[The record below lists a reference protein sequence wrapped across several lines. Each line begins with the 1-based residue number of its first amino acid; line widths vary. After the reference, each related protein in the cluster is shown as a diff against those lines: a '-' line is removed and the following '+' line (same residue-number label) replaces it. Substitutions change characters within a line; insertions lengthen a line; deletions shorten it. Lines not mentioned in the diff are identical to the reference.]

1 MNAQRSSAV
10 AAQVRA
16 ADKSNLAVEAELAE
30 AEALARREAAQAR
43 RPPRWRAAAAAA
55 ALPLQRAGGNH
66 HRAPAQADAS
76 PSSTRPSPSSTAL
89 RRSTAVRNAAASAG
103 IVDDLKRCRSAAGA
117 AVRSA
122 TRACSSKKQRVRVRL
137 AGASSREY
145 GRPADVP
152 CWEFLCAFRGS
163 AVLPLNSEAGHLMLP
178 ETRLDEFAAALQAP
192 HAELQRRPAHANQ
205 YRYLQHLHVELLKV
219 LFNDDGTDAWWPK
232 PAKRHAGPESNLQ
245 PDFNVRVLHHGPRW
259 WERPLLPGEEKTRR
273 PNGSTPKP
281 KAPAPAYAAPPPALA
296 ASSRR
301 SPRRAPLS
309 SRRRRRSS
317 SSASAPPEIQAAVA
331 AQARQ
336 AFAASCAMMNGGA
349 GPTRARPS
357 PPRLSPSRCARGAAA
372 AGAERR
378 RRRAAAGSA
387 ATPPPACVAA
397 APPPACVAAALP
409 PAAPPAEA
417 LAPVEAEPN
426 VAVLVPGR
434 RRQAEPPAAGAARQG
449 GAARR
454 AACAARACR
463 AGRACRAARAGR
475 AARQGG
481 AAAAAAE
488 APAPAPRRRAAAP
501 AATPEAAAA
510 SAGAAADGALAS
522 AAAARASASAT
533 SDEAAVAA
541 AATPRRPELSPA
553 ANRRRTPNG
562 RGAGSAK
569 GSKGSRARKP
579 LSEAAQAALPLKL
592 GDLVA
597 LLKADAK
604 TRDAP
609 RPPVAVVGPSTWAMV
624 AAAAA
629 ARLADRA
636 HATASAAVAAHDAVG
651 ASEDLGDFAPHRRP
665 PGADAATRQHFEDAH
680 RAVAE
685 GREPPT
691 DATKPAEEPKDEGLP
706 LRGASRSPPP
716 WTTCSR
722 AASTACSRRSG
733 AALPPPPTGAGDGA
747 AAKVL
752 DDRARRLGSAEG
764 ALLQHRVRKK
774 HEDYLKMRRAVSA
787 ARTDLDLN
795 ALPRRRPPRTR
806 PTTAG
811 ATSPPRSSAAWKPR
825 CAAPEGTP
833 ADYDWRLRPLATAA
847 QALRARE
854 AADADAAAAKSDAV
868 ALGKLPPLR
877 ADHVGRDG
885 GGHCYWAF
893 RGERDYGYAPHRV
906 WVQQAPGAPKAT
918 PPAPSWGYFGD
929 DKQVANLAASSTAA
943 TRPRRSSR
951 SRRASPGRAPFPRP
965 PARAWGS

>member
-1 MNAQRSSAV
+1 M
-10 AAQVRA
+10 
-16 ADKSNLAVEAELAE
+16 
-30 AEALARREAAQAR
+30 
-43 RPPRWRAAAAAA
+43 
-55 ALPLQRAGGNH
+55 
-66 HRAPAQADAS
+66 
-76 PSSTRPSPSSTAL
+76 
-89 RRSTAVRNAAASAG
+89 
-103 IVDDLKRCRSAAGA
+103 
-117 AVRSA
+117 
-122 TRACSSKKQRVRVRL
+122 
-137 AGASSREY
+137 
-145 GRPADVP
+145 
-152 CWEFLCAFRGS
+152 
-163 AVLPLNSEAGHLMLP
+163 
-178 ETRLDEFAAALQAP
+178 
-192 HAELQRRPAHANQ
+192 
-205 YRYLQHLHVELLKV
+205 
-219 LFNDDGTDAWWPK
+219 
-232 PAKRHAGPESNLQ
+232 
-245 PDFNVRVLHHGPRW
+245 
-259 WERPLLPGEEKTRR
+259 PGEEKTRR

-296 ASSRR
+296 VSVAPPFAAAAGALVVAAPSPALVQLGQFLAAGQPPPPALLSRALQDMR
-301 SPRRAPLS
+301 YPPHVVALPMANQVLH
-309 SRRRRRSS
+309 
-317 SSASAPPEIQAAVA
+317 PEIQAAVV

-349 GPTRARPS
+349 GPYARAPVAAAPVAIAPAPAA
-357 PPRLSPSRCARGAAA
+357 PPAAGPNVAVLVAPPPAAPATPPPALVAAA
-372 AGAERR
+372 A
-378 RRRAAAGSA
+378 
-387 ATPPPACVAA
+387 PPACVAA
-397 APPPACVAAALP
+397 AAP

-417 LAPVEAEPN
+417 PAPVKAEPN
-426 VAVLVPGR
+426 VAVLVPAAPPVK
-434 RRQAEPPAAGAARQG
+434 AEPPAPAAPPVK
-449 GAARR
+449 AEP
-454 AACAARACR
+454 
-463 AGRACRAARAGR
+463 
-475 AARQGG
+475 
-481 AAAAAAE
+481 AAAPPAAPVAAPVAAPPAPAAPPVKAEPAPAPPVE
-488 APAPAPRRRAAAP
+488 APAPSAAAAAP
-501 AATPEAAAA
+501 AATPAAAAA

-541 AATPRRPELSPA
+541 AATAADDQSSSGAPPRSNHRPERKRTRTQPKDLMEELSPA

-562 RGAGSAK
+562 RGLGSAK
-569 GSKGSRARKP
+569 GSKGSRAKKP

-636 HATASAAVAAHDAVG
+636 HATAAAVAAHDAV
-651 ASEDLGDFAPHRRP
+651 AESEDLGDFAPHRRP

-691 DATKPAEEPKDEGLP
+691 TGDKPAEEPKDEGLP
-706 LRGASRSPPP
+706 LRGKESLAAAVDHLLAGGLYGMLAPKRR
-716 WTTCSR
+716 CALLR
-722 AASTACSRRSG
+722 ALVD
-733 AALPPPPTGAGDGA
+733 AALETKAVV
-747 AAKVL
+747 KVL
-752 DDRARRLGSAEG
+752 DDRARRLGSTEG

-787 ARTDLDLN
+787 ARTDLDLD
-795 ALPRRRPPRTR
+795 ALPRAPAAAHEADDRGGHFAAAQLGGLEASSTRGLLRLALERARDNDAMGSRGAQVVDEPPTGVKFDAPRRD
-806 PTTAG
+806 AALAALDG
-811 ATSPPRSSAAWKPR
+811 AVRGGDVATLRDALDAAR
-825 CAAPEGTP
+825 HTVGCAAPEGTP

-893 RGERDYGYAPHRV
+893 RGEREYGYAPHRV

-929 DKQVANLAASSTAA
+929 DKQVANLAASLDGGDASEAKLRAQLAA
-943 TRPRRSSR
+943 RLP
-951 SRRASPGRAPFPRP
+951 
-965 PARAWGS
+965 